1 MTTLNLGKD
10 LYLKGRIGWRG
21 LSKEEYLKHSDYK
34 IINATSLMDGY
45 IDWSTCGYISKD
57 RYDESEEIMLKEN
70 DILISKDGTLG
81 KIGFVKSLNGFC
93 TVSSGIFVLRNTKPD
108 IVDFNYLF
116 HILKSNIF
124 KDFIHR
130 NKAQG
135 STIPHLYQR
144 DLESFEIELPDITE
158 QKFVANILDSL
169 DNQIKRNNDMVQKLQ
184 VLAHNIF
191 FYYYSN
197 YEKQLIKLKD
207 IAKIYQPE
215 TITGNDFV
223 KNGQYFVYGSGG
235 IIGKYDKYNHEDSEL
250 MISCR
255 GKCGN
260 ITLSLPYS
268 WIIGNQMVIK
278 PLKSQFK
285 YYLYNYFQIINL
297 NKIETGSV
305 QKQITRTNLENLD
318 IRSIN
323 EDTLLDLERKL
334 NPIYKKI
341 NDINQINEKLKTFK
355 SKMIPLLINQQLD

>member
-1 MTTLNLGKD
+1 MLVKLKD
-10 LYLKGRIGWRG
+10 LLTIKNG
-21 LSKEEYLKHSDYK
+21 SDYK
-34 IINATSLMDGY
+34 HLSTGDVPVIGTGGIMLYVNKYLYDKEAILLPRKGSLNNIIY
-45 IDWSTCGYISKD
+45 IDKPFWTVDTMFYAIPNQKKVNAKYLYYYLS
-57 RYDESEEIMLKEN
+57 
-70 DILISKDGTLG
+70 LI
-81 KIGFVKSLNGFC
+81 
-93 TVSSGIFVLRNTKPD
+93 
-108 IVDFNYLF
+108 DFARL
-116 HILKSNIF
+116 
-124 KDFIHR
+124 DV
-130 NKAQG
+130 G
-135 STIPHLYQR
+135 STIPSMTASLYYSLTI
-144 DLESFEIELPDITE
+144 DLPTLEIQNNI
-158 QKFVANILDSL
+158 ANILSSIDS
-169 DNQIKRNNDMVQKLQ
+169 QISRNNAMVKRLQ
-184 VLAHNIF
+184 VLARNIF

-197 YEKQLIKLKD
+197 QDKQLIKLKD
-207 IAKIYQPE
+207 IAKMYQPE
-215 TITGNDFV
+215 TITENEFV

-305 QKQITRTNLENLD
+305 QKQITRANLENLD

-334 NPIYKKI
+334 SPIYKKLMTLI
-341 NDINQINEKLKTFK
+341 KLMK
-355 SKMIPLLINQQLD
+355 S